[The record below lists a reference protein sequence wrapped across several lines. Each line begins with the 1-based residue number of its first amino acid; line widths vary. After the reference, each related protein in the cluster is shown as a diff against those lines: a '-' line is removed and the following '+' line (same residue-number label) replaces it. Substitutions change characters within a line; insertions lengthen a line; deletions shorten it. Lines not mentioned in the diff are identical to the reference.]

1 MILLVVNKGDKE
13 NFLAPYQASRIGF
26 SGGKII
32 KKNNLQSYV
41 IKNEKNLQ
49 KCDAFTYTCNIDLKY
64 IVPNIDLENIFSK
77 EVNMKYKIM

>member
-1 MILLVVNKGDKE
+1 MILLLVNKGDKE

-32 KKNNLQSYV
+32 KKKNLQSYV

-49 KCDAFTYTCNIDLKY
+49 KCDACNIDLTY